1 MLDYIKSIADKY
13 NVVQTSPTTF
23 HFHYTA
29 TYVGSLLWTI
39 DGVKWLIATDVYTF
53 STNNGMT
60 IVTTGATVFNSPA
73 LLENLYN
80 RLQDQLL
87 EPKRRLISQ
96 KLEEIEYDFS

>member
-23 HFHYTA
+23 HFHYNA
-29 TYVGSLLWTI
+29 NYIGSLLWTI
-39 DGVKWLIATDVYTF
+39 DGVKWLIATDIYSF
-53 STNNGMT
+53 STDNGMT

-80 RLQDQLL
+80 RLRDQLL
-87 EPKRRLISQ
+87 ESKRRLISQ
-96 KLEEIEYDFS
+96 KLEEIDYDFS

>member
-29 TYVGSLLWTI
+29 TYIGSLLWTI
-39 DGVKWLIATDVYTF
+39 NGVKWLIATDIYSF
-53 STNNGMT
+53 STDNGMT

-80 RLQDQLL
+80 RLRDQLL
-87 EPKRRLISQ
+87 ESKRRLISQ
-96 KLEEIEYDFS
+96 KLEEIDYDFS